1 MAPVVACLAGDH
13 LKLHI
18 PFSGIR
24 ILRPDVAVAVIVHGI
39 DIEVLIVEL
48 FPVRSPAD
56 DVGQRLQKIGVVL
69 RLVGGTGID
78 LPVWAVPAGRQ
89 TPHGVFR
96 DGIRL
101 QVIPVQGTGSV
112 VRIHELPGGSVSAPG
127 IAAGSND
134 SLHGEQDALVKL
146 EIRHVLQSRVIQI
159 VDLNA
164 VSGAADGT
172 AAHVVG
178 AVPVGVQAVGQIL
191 FAGDF
196 HLHDVGVIVGNLCT
210 VLGGAQAV
218 KRILF
223 SYLHGGAGRFRF
235 RGIDRAFCQNGLR
248 KQGRGCQCRRCHT
261 PQAEFECLFHG
272 VSFL

>member
-1 MAPVVACLAGDH
+1 M
-13 LKLHI
+13 
-18 PFSGIR
+18 
-24 ILRPDVAVAVIVHGI
+24 IV
-39 DIEVLIVEL
+39 
-48 FPVRSPAD
+48 
-56 DVGQRLQKIGVVL
+56 
-69 RLVGGTGID
+69 
-78 LPVWAVPAGRQ
+78 
-89 TPHGVFR
+89 
-96 DGIRL
+96 
-101 QVIPVQGTGSV
+101 VQGTGSV
-112 VRIHELPGGSVSAPG
+112 VRIHELSGGSVSAPG

-134 SLHGEQDALVKL
+134 ALHGEQDALVKL

-164 VSGAADGT
+164 VSGAADGA

-210 VLGGAQAV
+210 VLGGVQAV

-223 SYLHGGAGRFRF
+223 GYLHGRSGRFRF

-248 KQGRGCQCRRCHT
+248 EQGRGCQCRRGHT
-261 PQAEFECLFHG
+261 PQAGFECLFHG